1 MLIFIYKWDFKK
13 KVRRKSENKIIEH
26 RACYEN
32 VVTSIGKTSN
42 SKQRTDSIENTE
54 KQQTCF
60 PEE

>member
-13 KVRRKSENKIIEH
+13 KVRKKSENKIIEH

-42 SKQRTDSIENTE
+42 SKQRRHQIQNKE
-54 KQQTCF
+54 QTT
-60 PEE
+60 